1 MSLRNNMLFFYFPHY
16 SKFLISPFCL
26 CPLKT
31 LVQQIPPKRWQL
43 RSLALA
49 CPCTAHPEARGT
61 NSLSVPIKSL
71 ASPWRLLRGCQLM
84 SIVTVVGVAG
94 TAAHEGLSRDA
105 QQPCLWCSE
114 MISQVRKQHWLIT
127 NFIHCWHRSCSSAR
141 GKDSAAQLSSPVIFS
156 SFHDVSV
163 AAGLIFCIFFLA
175 N

>member
-1 MSLRNNMLFFYFPHY
+1 MLFFYFPCY

-26 CPLKT
+26 CPLKI
-31 LVQQIPPKRWQL
+31 LVQQIHPKRWQL

-49 CPCTAHPEARGT
+49 CPCTSHLEARGN

-71 ASPWRLLRGCQLM
+71 TSPWRLLQGCQLM

-94 TAAHEGLSRDA
+94 TAAHEGLSRGA
-105 QQPCLWCSE
+105 QQPLCVVLRVE
-114 MISQVRKQHWLIT
+114 MISQVRRQHWLIT
-127 NFIHCWHRSCSSAR
+127 NFIHCWHRSCSSTR
-141 GKDSAAQLSSPVIFS
+141 GESAAQLSSPVIFS
-156 SFHDVSV
+156 SFHDVCL